1 LRRWYDPRRSPS
13 IQHFLNGPPG
23 LELPLLGQR
32 PRLELGECRD
42 VWKPRRGLRSQL
54 DAAMMAVANHPLAD
68 ESIPCFLR
76 EGFHDVVKLFNSLLL
91 RRLVGLLPLFLLLPP
106 PVVLISAHTRLARS
120 SRSLIHADGRSL
132 GRRSRHCFYRIP
144 DFLRKLGRISQFSTH
159 GSTAGCSKTAILS
172 LFSGSGCPTRLGLP
186 LLLLFREGRCQSP
199 NPVTARIR
207 RKRFFF

>member
-1 LRRWYDPRRSPS
+1 MRRWYDPRRSPS

-132 GRRSRHCFYRIP
+132 GRRSRHCFSDP
-144 DFLRKLGRISQFSTH
+144 GFSAQTGANFPVLH
-159 GSTAGCSKTAILS
+159 PRLNRRMLQDGDS
-172 LFSGSGCPTRLGLP
+172 LVVFRFWLP
-186 LLLLFREGRCQSP
+186 
-199 NPVTARIR
+199 
-207 RKRFFF
+207 